1 MKKTP
6 ALLSIAA
13 AALLALTGCTQSSG
27 TAATSTNCTPEWEF
41 DTVNQGVL
49 TIASVGSLPYLDIKS
64 GSTEEAGGI
73 DGDFY
78 TEFAKR
84 ACLKANFTS
93 LGGPAAVAAL
103 TQGQADVGAGG
114 WYATPERAKSIGQ
127 TEPVWYN
134 YTGIASS
141 TGLKTVDELKGKKVG
156 VVGGSVYVEPLS
168 AAVSADSVG
177 QYQTADAMLQDLK
190 AGRIAAGLGTAAE
203 LSAQVKERNL
213 DFTVYPLAAD
223 PNYLALTNVGNV
235 NLPHSKSNTA
245 LTEALN
251 AYVKDIRAN
260 GTVKK
265 VLEKYGITDP
275 TYYDKPAS

>member
-93 LGGPAAVAAL
+93 LGGPAAVEAL

-127 TEPVWYN
+127 PDPGWY
-134 YTGIASS
+134 S
-141 TGLKTVDELKGKKVG
+141 
-156 VVGGSVYVEPLS
+156 
-168 AAVSADSVG
+168 
-177 QYQTADAMLQDLK
+177 
-190 AGRIAAGLGTAAE
+190 
-203 LSAQVKERNL
+203 
-213 DFTVYPLAAD
+213 
-223 PNYLALTNVGNV
+223 
-235 NLPHSKSNTA
+235 
-245 LTEALN
+245 
-251 AYVKDIRAN
+251 
-260 GTVKK
+260 
-265 VLEKYGITDP
+265 
-275 TYYDKPAS
+275 